1 MIEQQLTNLF
11 YDHFFFVGAFFTFV
25 VGCCVG
31 SFLNVVIW
39 RLPLGMSL
47 SVPGSHCPMC
57 KTEIKLYDNVPILG
71 WLVLKGKCRACK
83 VSISPRYLV
92 IEAVTGLMW
101 LAVMYAGRHYDLPLS
116 QTLLALIATSIL
128 VAASLTDI
136 ETRTI
141 PIQLVYFGLATAF
154 ILALAFPESQLL
166 GHDHKLFETQP
177 VYSALNGF
185 NPRLR
190 SLFHCLFNVSIAY
203 SFMFLCAK
211 LGRKVFGSH
220 TIECDPPVQVRLRKD
235 NCQAEDDE
243 ALAWTEI
250 LSEKDEK
257 IRFFTCEN
265 QVVEVNRKGFATK
278 DGLDYKID
286 EEQKIFINKLTFPS
300 AVIGGGDLSLITLCA
315 AFVGIQG
322 ALVSLGFAS
331 LFGMIYLMIS
341 KKEAKMTQRAIPF
354 APFIAIFVWSWFLL
368 WPFYIEQIRILVKA
382 LRT

>member
-1 MIEQQLTNLF
+1 MIEKQLLNLF
-11 YDHFFFVGAFFTFV
+11 YNHYFFVGAFFTFL

-47 SVPGSHCPMC
+47 SVPGSHCPKC
-57 KTEIKLYDNVPILG
+57 QTEIKLYDNIPILG

-92 IEAVTGLMW
+92 IEAVTGFMW

-116 QTLLALIATSIL
+116 QVLLALIATSIL
-128 VAASLTDI
+128 IATSLTDI
-136 ETRTI
+136 ETRTV
-141 PIQLVYFGLATAF
+141 PIQLVYFGLAVAF

-166 GHDHKLFETQP
+166 NSKHSLYETQP
-177 VYSALNGF
+177 IYSMLNDF
-185 NPRLR
+185 PPRLR

-220 TIECDPPVQVRLRKD
+220 TIECDPPVLVKLRKND
-235 NCQAEDDE
+235 CQAEDDE
-243 ALAWTEI
+243 ALAWQDI

-257 IRFFTCEN
+257 IRFFTCDK
-265 QVVEVNRKGFATK
+265 QVIEVNRKGSATR
-278 DGLDYKID
+278 DGLDYKLD
-286 EEQKIFINKLTFPS
+286 TEQKVLINKLSFPS

-322 ALVSLGFAS
+322 SLVSLGLAS
-331 LFGMIYLMIS
+331 FCGMIYLMIS
-341 KKEAKMTQRAIPF
+341 KREVKMTQRAIPF

-368 WPFYIEQIRILVKA
+368 WPLYIEQIRNIVKA
-382 LRT
+382 LQS